1 MSRPVAWL
9 IVVALLAPWTVDAAT
24 PSRPFSERSP
34 WNARPTGVKL
44 GTDEVARSKYF
55 PAVAAGDYSLG
66 VSVAS
71 PADPPMTVFP
81 LVGKPSIWVPDAEAG
96 VDRIEIPHWPAGVV
110 PARGSDGHAEIIDV
124 ANDRIH
130 SFFFLRNVDGQWRTA
145 QYTWTRLDGRGW
157 GDPAHY
163 FQGSR
168 ATGVPALAGL
178 IRKDEV
184 DDGQPTYLHALAMS
198 LTPETLSGDPSFVF
212 PATSADSDAAKAHT
226 GRIPEGALMMLP
238 ATFDA
243 AAIRNPKLAK
253 VARTLMRYGAYVVD
267 RNDGTPFAIYV
278 ENGADFDLHKGGWQN
293 DVAADLDRMRAA
305 LRQVVGATGWVD
317 GKGVPFT
324 PERSLNLLSMRGPWQ
339 AAGGGAV
346 GRFDSW
352 EQAVVFPPNAT
363 AIEQTNASGR
373 SMPAVPWAVPRAGA
387 TVRLRVAG
395 SAGTTLK
402 VDLMDLAT
410 GARLLS
416 IGPVKAGSDKVV
428 RWPATPVRAVVTV
441 TSGPQGGGRVSGT
454 LVAVDP

>member
-1 MSRPVAWL
+1 MSRHLAHL
-9 IVVALLAPWTVDAAT
+9 LAIALLVPLAAEAAT

-34 WNARPTGVKL
+34 WNARPTGALL

-55 PAVAAGDYSLG
+55 PSVAAGNYSLG

-71 PADPPMTVFP
+71 PNDPPMTVLP
-81 LVGKPSIWVPDAEAG
+81 IVGKPGIWVPDAEAS
-96 VDRIEIPHWPAGVV
+96 VDRIEIPHWPAGVD
-110 PARGSDGHAEIIDV
+110 PARGSDGHAEIIDA
-124 ANDRIH
+124 ANNRIH

-157 GDPAHY
+157 GEPAHY

-198 LTPETLSGDPSFVF
+198 LPPETLSGNPSYIF

-238 ATFDA
+238 PSFDA
-243 AAIRNPKLAK
+243 AAVRNARLAK
-253 VARTLMRYGAYVVD
+253 VARTLMRFGAYVVD

-305 LRQVVGATGWVD
+305 LRQVVGASGWVD
-317 GKGVPFT
+317 GKGNAFS

-339 AAGGGAV
+339 ASDGGAL

-352 EQAVVFPPNAT
+352 EQAVVFPPSAT
-363 AIEQTNASGR
+363 PIVQTNASGR
-373 SMPAVPWAVPRAGA
+373 SMPAIPWAVPRAGA
-387 TVRLRVAG
+387 TVRLKVSG
-395 SAGTTLK
+395 SGGATLK
-402 VDLMDLAT
+402 LDLMAIDS
-410 GARLLS
+410 GALLLS
-416 IGPVKAGSDKVV
+416 SGFVRTGTDKTL
-428 RWPATPVRAVVTV
+428 RWPATPARAVVTV
-441 TSGPQGGGRVSGT
+441 TSGPAGGGRVSAT
-454 LVAVDP
+454 LVADP